1 MPNENMEDTAKKAGA
16 AIREAARDPQGA
28 VGQAARQAG
37 ERVKSAADYVRSRLP
52 QSGIAG
58 EAVERVTD
66 GVKEAATRLQEEGFK
81 GVIDDVVTIARRYPM
96 QTLLVGLACGYFL
109 SRIRRD

>member
-1 MPNENMEDTAKKAGA
+1 
-16 AIREAARDPQGA
+16 
-28 VGQAARQAG
+28 
-37 ERVKSAADYVRSRLP
+37 
-52 QSGIAG
+52 
-58 EAVERVTD
+58 VTD

-81 GVIDDVVTIARRYPM
+81 GVVDDVVTIARRYPM